1 MQTLN
6 RNFRRRLGD
15 VASLAVRSRRS
26 ALFTVVAWI
35 VFASLI
41 SSLAPKLADVES
53 NKDVNDP
60 PAAAQSMEAR
70 TLQSEAF
77 EGGGTPAV
85 IVVRD
90 PAGLDRADRQE
101 IGKLVADLEAAGEKI
116 GNLGEPVSPLGPAGQ
131 AGGLLSRDGAT
142 AQIIVPISGAS
153 SDDALGDTVARIR
166 GIAERAD
173 GNLEIAVTGPAGIV
187 RDVTEAFG
195 GASLVLLAATVLLV
209 LILLLII
216 YRSPLLAIMPIIAVS
231 VALTITNGLGAIFVN
246 AGLFSVSS
254 QAASI
259 MTVLLF
265 GVGTDYSLFI
275 VGRYREELEREPDRY
290 KAMQAAMRNLVEPLA
305 SSALTVVLALMTL
318 LLATLPA
325 LRGFGPFFALAVIVM
340 VLLALTFI
348 PAIVCLFG
356 RAALW
361 PRRFSARRES
371 RFWRSVAGLVTRRP
385 VATGTAAAVVLAVF
399 ALGLTQYRESFN
411 FISGLRVATESER
424 GQKMLDEAFPPGS
437 LAPTTLLIT
446 TGGKDPAESGPALEQ
461 LRGVLAGQSG
471 IESVSPPAFSQAKDV
486 VRLQIIYRDDPYG
499 PAALDRTDR
508 LRSLVPD
515 ELDGTALAGSRVLF
529 GGESA
534 VNLDIR
540 SANDRD
546 LLVIVPAI
554 AIVTFL
560 VLALLLWSLA
570 APLYLVATLI
580 ASYVATMGVTVMAL
594 LVLGG
599 DDGIGVRVA
608 IYTFVFLVALGVD
621 YNIFLMTRVRE
632 ETARRAHGEGVR
644 LALVRTGPV
653 ITSAGLILAGTFG
666 VLMTQPVRELYQF
679 GFAMAFGLL
688 LDTFLVRGVL
698 VPAITTRLGSKA
710 WWPDRRRQE
719 ATGEPS

>member
-1 MQTLN
+1 M
-6 RNFRRRLGD
+6 
-15 VASLAVRSRRS
+15 
-26 ALFTVVAWI
+26 TVVAWI
-35 VFASLI
+35 VFAGLI
-41 SSLAPKLADVES
+41 SSIAPKLADVES

-70 TLQSEAF
+70 ALEGKAF
-77 EGGGTPAV
+77 GGGKTPAI

-90 PAGLDRADRQE
+90 REGLGQAGLKRVAAV
-101 IGKLVADLEAAGEKI
+101 VADLESASQRI
-116 GNLGEPVSPLGPAGQ
+116 DNLGKPVSPLGSAGRKSS
-131 AGGLLSRDGAT
+131 LLSRDGTT
-142 AQIIVPISGAS
+142 AQIIVPISGAAS
-153 SDDALGDTVARIR
+153 EDALGATVIKVRRIVDR
-166 GIAERAD
+166 TVD
-173 GNLEIAVTGPAGIV
+173 GHLEVAVTGPAGIV

-209 LILLLII
+209 LVLLLII
-216 YRSPLLAIMPIIAVS
+216 YRSPLLAVIPIIAVS
-231 VALTITNGLGAIFVN
+231 LALTLTNGIGALLVD

-275 VGRYREELEREPDRY
+275 VGRYREELERQPDRY
-290 KAMQAAMRNLVEPLA
+290 KAMQAAMRNLVEPLT
-305 SSALTVVLALMTL
+305 SSALTVVLALITL

-340 VLLALTFI
+340 VLMALTFI

-361 PRRFSARRES
+361 PHRFSARRDS
-371 RFWRSVAGLVTRRP
+371 RVWTAVAGLVTRRP
-385 VATGTAAAVVLAVF
+385 VAAGTAAAVVLGVF
-399 ALGLTQYRESFN
+399 ALGLTQYRESYN
-411 FISGLRVATESER
+411 FISGLRIATKSEH
-424 GQKMLDEAFPPGS
+424 GQKMLDRAFPPGA
-437 LAPTTLLIT
+437 LAPTTLLVADNNGT
-446 TGGKDPAESGPALEQ
+446 LKHGTALTE
-461 LRGVLAGQSG
+461 LRDTIANKPG
-471 IESVSPPAFSQAKDV
+471 IDSVSPPAFSPDGDV
-486 VRLQIIYRDDPYG
+486 ARFQIIYSDDPYG
-499 PAALDRTDR
+499 SAALDRTDR
-508 LRSLVPD
+508 LRSMIPE
-515 ELDGTALAGSRVLF
+515 ELDGTPLAGSRVLL

-546 LLVIVPAI
+546 LLVIAPAI

-560 VLALLLWSLA
+560 VLAFLFWSLA

-580 ASYVATMGVTVMAL
+580 ASYAATMGVTVAAL
-594 LVLGG
+594 LVFGG

-621 YNIFLMTRVRE
+621 YNIFLMTRIRE
-632 ETARRAHGEGVR
+632 EIVGRGHRAGVQR
-644 LALVRTGPV
+644 ALIRTGPV

-688 LDTFLVRGVL
+688 LDTFVVRGIL
-698 VPAITTRLGSKA
+698 VPAITTRLAERA
-710 WWPDRRRQE
+710 WWPDRPTIENRGSGADLR
-719 ATGEPS
+719 